1 MITGITGVLEARGAD
16 WVQVQVGGS
25 VSLRVSCP
33 ASTAQGLGDI
43 GQRVRLHTRLY
54 VRDDELV
61 LYGFSSAD
69 SLSLFQML
77 NGVSGIG
84 PRTSLSLLS
93 SLEPGELADAIAAGD
108 VDALSRVPG
117 VGKRSAGRL
126 VLELRGKLPAVE
138 MGRDGGGLAPGHDP
152 EAVEALMAL
161 GYGGPEARRMVAALD
176 GAAGLSLEER
186 VRRALQQSAGGDCSQ
201 NPLDNNR

>member
-16 WVQVQVGGS
+16 WVQVQVGGA

-33 ASTAQGLGDI
+33 ASTAQDLGEI

-54 VRDDELV
+54 ARDDELV

-69 SLSLFQML
+69 SLGLFQML

-84 PRTSLSLLS
+84 PRMSLSLLS

-126 VLELRGKLPAVE
+126 VLELRGKLPAVRA
-138 MGRDGGGLAPGHDP
+138 GRDGGAMSAGDDD
-152 EAVEALMAL
+152 AVEALMAL
-161 GYGGPEARRMVAALD
+161 GYGGPEARRMVAAQA
-176 GAAGLSLEER
+176 GAAGLPLEER
-186 VRRALQQSAGGDCSQ
+186 VRRALQGSAGV
-201 NPLDNNR
+201 

>member
-16 WVQVQVGGS
+16 WVQVQVGGA

-33 ASTAQGLGDI
+33 SSTARDLGEV

-54 VRDDELV
+54 ARDDEMV

-69 SLSLFQML
+69 SLGLFQML

-84 PRTSLSLLS
+84 PRMSLSLLS
-93 SLEPGELADAIAAGD
+93 SLEPRELADAIAAGD

-126 VLELRGKLPAVE
+126 VLELRGKLPA
-138 MGRDGGGLAPGHDP
+138 MGAGRDGGAVPAGDDP
-152 EAVEALMAL
+152 DAVEALTAL
-161 GYGGPEARRMVAALD
+161 GYGGPEARRMVAALSD
-176 GAAGLSLEER
+176 VAGLPLEER
-186 VRRALQQSAGGDCSQ
+186 VRRALQGSAGA
-201 NPLDNNR
+201 